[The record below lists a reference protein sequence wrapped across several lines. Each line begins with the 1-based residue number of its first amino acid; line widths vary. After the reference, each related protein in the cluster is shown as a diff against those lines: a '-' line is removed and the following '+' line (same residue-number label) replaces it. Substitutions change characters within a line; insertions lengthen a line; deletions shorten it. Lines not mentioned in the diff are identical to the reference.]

1 MALDLDNSY
10 KQAQDKLKALKTFSE
25 VKSSV
30 NKAIQQTE
38 NNNTP
43 NFDVSSFNLDASEIQ
58 NKIKKKMES
67 QFDQLLNL
75 VKSNRGSGPATAN
88 FLIRKFVLAIKIL
101 NKKLPD
107 ILAREMIKALGC
119 DFEQTFTAGAGGPEG
134 ADAIYVKLSSIDLSK
149 LLFIDP
155 ASKVGKLKYERS
167 PYDSFSVPSSINRML
182 YERTKNEGEPLSSAY
197 GSPFLGYSSNPLF
210 DITYQQVY
218 SSDITGWFK
227 VDLLNRPGTPP
238 GSQIKVSEFL
248 TDYYNTVKVLDFKAL
263 TAALL
268 DLVTGAV
275 SIKLRM
281 AQGTVDDS
289 TRFGLLVQRILGM
302 CFDEGDEITIAGQ
315 AKTPELDDT
324 TDTFFE
330 MTDVDFGIIE
340 QRTSEILKGVVSFET
355 CDNVELPVDAEVI
368 LDLIEETLNKYDEG
382 EGLEET
388 LNEISTYLSND
399 PNWSLAFPFPDQLK
413 ITLDFSFIT
422 KLPQAV
428 VSAGLGPKIIL
439 PYIIMIKAL
448 GIPYDDSST
457 GLANFIRKNRALMNQ
472 LISKIGAE
480 FVRILFEEIKK
491 DVRNLIR
498 SIIIDISK
506 DETGATAAMID
517 KLIGIA
523 LIITTIIKDYRRCKS
538 VIDSILAL
546 LNFLPLKKP
555 SIPIPLLSFS
565 SLLPGYSPNKA
576 FINSIENLQ
585 KLGLPTGPLPDG
597 SPNLGLQAAYSQLK
611 GSDLEQKENG
621 KLEILVKTPFGA
633 FLGNGKSV

>member
-75 VKSNRGSGPATAN
+75 VKSNRGSGPATAT

-107 ILAREMIKALGC
+107 ILAKEMIKALGC
-119 DFEQTFTAGAGGPEG
+119 DFEQTFTGGQEVW
-134 ADAIYVKLSSIDLSK
+134 IKMKSIDLSK

-155 ASKVGKLKYERS
+155 SSKVGKLKYERI
-167 PYDSFSVPSSINRML
+167 PYNSSSIPSSINRML
-182 YERTKNEGEPLSSAY
+182 YERTKNEGESLSLAY
-197 GSPFLGYSSNPLF
+197 GSPFLGNSTNPLF
-210 DITYQQVY
+210 DITYEQVY
-218 SSDITGWFK
+218 SGDTTGWFR
-227 VDLLNRPGTPP
+227 VLLSDRPGLAP
-238 GSQIKVSEFL
+238 GSQLKVSEFL
-248 TDYYNTVKVLDFKAL
+248 TDYYKTVKVLDFKAL
-263 TAALL
+263 TATLL

-281 AQGTVDDS
+281 AQGTIDDS

-302 CFDEGDEITIAGQ
+302 CFDEDEEISVAGQ

-324 TDTFFE
+324 TDSFFE

-355 CDNVELPVDAEVI
+355 CDNVELPVDAEII

-382 EGLEET
+382 EGLEKV
-388 LNEISTYLSND
+388 LDEISTYLSND
-399 PNWSLAFPFPDQLK
+399 PNWSLAFPYPDQLK

-428 VSAGLGPKIIL
+428 VSSSLGPKIIL
-439 PYIIMIKAL
+439 PFIMMIKAL
-448 GIPYDDSST
+448 GIEYDDNST
-457 GLANFIRKNRALMNQ
+457 GLSNFIRKNRALMNQ

-480 FVRILFEEIKK
+480 FIRILFEEIKK
-491 DVRNLIR
+491 DVRNLIKA
-498 SIIIDISK
+498 IIIDISK
-506 DETGATAAMID
+506 DETGATSAMID
-517 KLIGIA
+517 KLISIA
-523 LIITTIIKDYRRCKS
+523 LIITTIIKDYRQCKS

-597 SPNLGLQAAYSQLK
+597 SPNLGLQAIYSQLK

-621 KLEILVKTPFGA
+621 KLELLVKTPFGG

>member
-1 MALDLDNSY
+1 M
-10 KQAQDKLKALKTFSE
+10 T
-25 VKSSV
+25 
-30 NKAIQQTE
+30 
-38 NNNTP
+38 
-43 NFDVSSFNLDASEIQ
+43 
-58 NKIKKKMES
+58 
-67 QFDQLLNL
+67 
-75 VKSNRGSGPATAN
+75 
-88 FLIRKFVLAIKIL
+88 
-101 NKKLPD
+101 
-107 ILAREMIKALGC
+107 
-119 DFEQTFTAGAGGPEG
+119 
-134 ADAIYVKLSSIDLSK
+134 
-149 LLFIDP
+149 
-155 ASKVGKLKYERS
+155 
-167 PYDSFSVPSSINRML
+167 
-182 YERTKNEGEPLSSAY
+182 
-197 GSPFLGYSSNPLF
+197 
-210 DITYQQVY
+210 
-218 SSDITGWFK
+218 
-227 VDLLNRPGTPP
+227 
-238 GSQIKVSEFL
+238 
-248 TDYYNTVKVLDFKAL
+248 
-263 TAALL
+263 
-268 DLVTGAV
+268 
-275 SIKLRM
+275 
-281 AQGTVDDS
+281 QGTIDDS

-302 CFDEGDEITIAGQ
+302 CFDEGEEISVAGQ

-324 TDTFFE
+324 TDSFFE

-388 LNEISTYLSND
+388 LDAISTYLSND
-399 PNWSLAFPFPDQLK
+399 PNWSLAFPYPDQLK

-428 VSAGLGPKIIL
+428 VSAGLGPKVIL
-439 PYIIMIKAL
+439 PFIMMIKAL
-448 GIPYDDSST
+448 GIPYDDDST
-457 GLANFIRKNRALMNQ
+457 GLANFIRKNRSLMNQ

-480 FVRILFEEIKK
+480 FIRILFEEIKK

-523 LIITTIIKDYRRCKS
+523 LIITTIIKDYRQCKS

-597 SPNLGLQAAYSQLK
+597 SPNLGLQAIYSQLK
-611 GSDLEQKENG
+611 GGDLEQKENG
-621 KLEILVKTPFGA
+621 KSEIIVKTPFGA